1 VDPICGFNLKQIE
14 LSFANACQ
22 YLKNI
27 QSCQMLLLANNSL
40 SPGRHGPYQTV
51 CFRAKGWRS
60 KMKTLIAA
68 LALLSLAAG
77 PVFAQTIIQTPQSG
91 YRGVNPNS
99 PALTGGGSLGHNR
112 LQQEF

>member
-1 VDPICGFNLKQIE
+1 
-14 LSFANACQ
+14 
-22 YLKNI
+22 
-27 QSCQMLLLANNSL
+27 
-40 SPGRHGPYQTV
+40 
-51 CFRAKGWRS
+51 
-60 KMKTLIAA
+60 MKTLIAA